1 MNRRQRLVQERFLD
15 NEEAVIRELKRLY
28 GQSLNDIAQRAKEL
42 QGQIDGLQTA
52 LDGIEDA
59 VERQRL
65 KSMIQSKVYQKQYQE
80 ALKKQIGSILDNM
93 HVEEFKTVSGYLKRC
108 YEDGFMGAMYD
119 ISGQGIL
126 LIIPLDQEAM
136 IRAVQL
142 DSKLSSG
149 LYSRLGED
157 VANLKRK
164 VTAQISRGVSTGMSF
179 QQMGQQLA
187 GHTNIGYNNAV
198 RIARTEGHRVQV
210 QSGMD
215 ACARA
220 KENGCDVVKQ
230 WDATLDART
239 RDSHAR
245 VDGEIRELDK
255 KFSNGLMF
263 PGDPN
268 GGAAEVVNCR
278 CALLQRA
285 RWALD
290 ADELSALKEQAE
302 FFGLDKAESFAQFRT
317 KYLKAAE
324 NVEKSGGSGIIKLGN
339 VNARKW
345 YIDKVSKIQD
355 GIDANLPMEERARK
369 AFEERSRIRAEA
381 RNMMIDEVARKKLE
395 IERPNKSFEELVE
408 SKMIR
413 KGMTRDEAIAD
424 IYKTAIKTNE
434 AVNKKLGLE
443 GD

>member
-28 GQSLNDIAQRAKEL
+28 GQSLNDITQKAKEL
-42 QGQIDGLQTA
+42 QGRIDGLQMA

-59 VERQRL
+59 AERQRL
-65 KSMIQSKVYQKQYQE
+65 KSMIRSKVYQKQYQE

-119 ISGQGIL
+119 ISGQGIP

-157 VANLKRK
+157 VVKLKRK

-179 QQMGQQLA
+179 QQIGQQLA

-245 VDGEIRELDK
+245 VDGEIRELDE

-268 GGAAEVVNCR
+268 GGVAEVVNCR

-290 ADELSALKEQAE
+290 ADELSALKERAE

-324 NVEKSGGSGIIKLGN
+324 NVEKSGGSGIIKLPDIQIIRSLGAKSKRYDVMDLKTGEYFSFVEGTRIQN
-339 VNARKW
+339 VEVFAGKGTKNELRIAEK
-345 YIDKVSKIQD
+345 YADKYGGRPQD
-355 GIDANLPMEERARK
+355 WQHVKGQGILDTDDGERK
-369 AFEERSRIRAEA
+369 AEIHWMQCEGCGKHDFF
-381 RNMMIDEVARKKLE
+381 VKKWE
-395 IERPNKSFEELVE
+395 
-408 SKMIR
+408 
-413 KGMTRDEAIAD
+413 D
-424 IYKTAIKTNE
+424 
-434 AVNKKLGLE
+434 
-443 GD
+443 

>member
-1 MNRRQRLVQERFLD
+1 MQERFLD

-28 GQSLNDIAQRAKEL
+28 GQSLNDITQRAKEL
-42 QGQIDGLQTA
+42 QGRIDELQAA

-59 VERQRL
+59 AERQRL

-119 ISGQGIL
+119 INGQGIP

-157 VANLKRK
+157 VAKLKRK

-245 VDGEIRELDK
+245 VDGEIRELDE

-290 ADELSALKEQAE
+290 ADELSALKERAE
-302 FFGLDKAESFAQFRT
+302 FFGLDKAGSFAQFRA

-324 NVEKSGGSGIIKLGN
+324 NVEKYFKESLENPASGDKMDIGIQIFANKSIARQTDRQLIKSINSWKANIDLHKEKIANPAKYDAGWTSKTEEQKAGLIKHWRKEIRNFETN
-339 VNARKW
+339 V
-345 YIDKVSKIQD
+345 D
-355 GIDANLPMEERARK
+355 DAN
-369 AFEERSRIRAEA
+369 AELIK
-381 RNMMIDEVARKKLE
+381 R
-395 IERPNKSFEELVE
+395 
-408 SKMIR
+408 
-413 KGMTRDEAIAD
+413 G
-424 IYKTAIKTNE
+424 YK
-434 AVNKKLGLE
+434 
-443 GD
+443 DDR

>member
-28 GQSLNDIAQRAKEL
+28 GQSLNDITQKAKEL

-59 VERQRL
+59 AERQRL

-119 ISGQGIL
+119 ISGQGIP

-157 VANLKRK
+157 VAKLKRK

-179 QQMGQQLA
+179 QQIGQQLA

-198 RIARTEGHRVQV
+198 RIVRTEGHRVQV

-245 VDGEIRELDK
+245 VDGEIRELDE

-290 ADELSALKEQAE
+290 ADELSALKERAE
-302 FFGLDKAESFAQFRT
+302 FFGLDKTGSFAQFRT

-324 NVEKSGGSGIIKLGN
+324 NVEKSGESGIIEKNRIAIPVQKLTGYALN
-339 VNARKW
+339 PRRAP
-345 YIDKVSKIQD
+345 DK
-355 GIDANLPMEERARK
+355 AK
-369 AFEERSRIRAEA
+369 AFKIALGYDQSNA
-381 RNMMIDEVARKKLE
+381 DELLQNIVGHTD
-395 IERPNKSFEELVE
+395 E
-408 SKMIR
+408 SKFVE
-413 KGMTRDEAIAD
+413 KGDMGHGMRYEYIMRITGANGKEANVLTAWIEDDGKKRMTSV
-424 IYKTAIKTNE
+424 YVT
-434 AVNKKLGLE
+434 KKKVTE
-443 GD
+443 